1 MKMTMCDT
9 YRNEIVLRPDVPDLE
24 REAHVANCPLCSKAA
39 SRVAAFDTV
48 LRSTLNAA
56 VPDDLTAR
64 LLALVPGLVQPMVR
78 SKRWIRQ
85 RRALLIG
92 GGILGLAALTA
103 LMYGLYM
110 LGVYLGIGD
119 ALATVGTW
127 PGIALDWLYHQVP
140 SSRQIMA
147 TLITLRQ
154 PMQWA
159 IFAALIWLAWER
171 VPARSGVE
179 QQLAG

>member
-1 MKMTMCDT
+1 MTICDT
-9 YRNEIVLRPDVPDLE
+9 YRNEIVLRPDAPDLE
-24 REAHVANCPLCSKAA
+24 REAHMANCPLCSKAA
-39 SRVAAFDTV
+39 NRVAAFDSV

-78 SKRWIRQ
+78 SKRWMRQ
-85 RRALLIG
+85 RRALVIG
-92 GGILGLAALTA
+92 GGMLGLVALAA

-110 LGVYLGIGD
+110 LGVYLGVGD

-127 PGIALDWLYHQVP
+127 PGIALDWLYNRVP
-140 SSRQIMA
+140 SSRQVMA
-147 TLITLRQ
+147 TLIALRQ
-154 PMQWA
+154 PIQWA
-159 IFAALIWLAWER
+159 IVAALIWLIWEH
-171 VPARSGVE
+171 VPTRSGSE